1 MPTVG
6 FCCAKSSHA
15 FHPLREAV
23 CVNLV
28 WPVCGQALPSLTI
41 WLNYMAKV
49 QQDTTTEEK
58 ILGAARKVFISKGMA
73 GARMQDIA
81 DEAGINKALLHYYF
95 RSKEKLFETIFK
107 ELSLQFLPRINSLF
121 ESDLSLFQKIEIFC
135 GEYISKMLE
144 NPFIPLFIVNEINK
158 QPDVFLKKM
167 WAGKKPMVGKLIQ
180 QIDEEVKKG
189 NIKKIHPAQL
199 LLNMVSMCIFPFI
212 GKPLCQMVMGINETG
227 YRQLMEERKQ
237 LVPQFI
243 IESIR
248 K

>member
-1 MPTVG
+1 
-6 FCCAKSSHA
+6 
-15 FHPLREAV
+15 
-23 CVNLV
+23 
-28 WPVCGQALPSLTI
+28 
-41 WLNYMAKV
+41 MAKIP
-49 QQDTTTEEK
+49 QDATTEDK
-58 ILGAARKVFISKGMA
+58 ILAAARKVFIAKGMA

-107 ELSLQFLPRINSLF
+107 ELSLQFIPRINSVF
-121 ESDLSLFQKIEIFC
+121 ESDLSLYEKIEIFC
-135 GEYISKMLE
+135 AEYISKLLE
-144 NPFIPLFIVNEINK
+144 NPFIPLFIVNEMNK

-167 WAGKKPMVGKLIQ
+167 WGGKKPVVAKLIQ
-180 QIDEEVKKG
+180 QIDQEVRKG

-212 GKPLCQMVMGINETG
+212 GKPLCQLVMGINETG
-227 YRQLMEERKQ
+227 YRQLMEDRKK

>member
-1 MPTVG
+1 
-6 FCCAKSSHA
+6 
-15 FHPLREAV
+15 
-23 CVNLV
+23 
-28 WPVCGQALPSLTI
+28 
-41 WLNYMAKV
+41 MAKI

-58 ILGAARKVFISKGMA
+58 ILSAARKVFIAKGMA

-81 DEAGINKALLHYYF
+81 DEADINKALLHYYF

-107 ELSLQFLPRINSLF
+107 ELSLGFLPRMNTLF
-121 ESDLSLFQKIEIFC
+121 ESDLALFEKIEIFC
-135 GEYISKMLE
+135 REYISKMVE

-167 WAGKKPMVGKLIQ
+167 WGGKKPLVGKLIQ
-180 QIDEEVKKG
+180 QIDDEVKKG
-189 NIKKIHPAQL
+189 NIKPTQPAQL

-212 GKPLCQMVMGINETG
+212 GKPLCQMVMGISESG
-227 YRQLMEERKQ
+227 YRQLMEERKK

>member
-1 MPTVG
+1 
-6 FCCAKSSHA
+6 
-15 FHPLREAV
+15 
-23 CVNLV
+23 
-28 WPVCGQALPSLTI
+28 
-41 WLNYMAKV
+41 MAKI
-49 QQDTTTEEK
+49 QQDATTEER
-58 ILGAARKVFISKGMA
+58 ILAAARKVFISRGMA

-107 ELSLQFLPRINSLF
+107 ELSLQFLPRINALF

-135 GEYISKMLE
+135 AEYISKMLE

-167 WAGKKPMVGKLIQ
+167 WAGKKPIVGKLIQ

>member
-1 MPTVG
+1 
-6 FCCAKSSHA
+6 
-15 FHPLREAV
+15 
-23 CVNLV
+23 
-28 WPVCGQALPSLTI
+28 
-41 WLNYMAKV
+41 MAKI
-49 QQDTTTEEK
+49 QQDATTEER
-58 ILGAARKVFISKGMA
+58 ILAAARKVFISRGMA

-107 ELSLQFLPRINSLF
+107 ELSLQFLPRINALF

-135 GEYISKMLE
+135 AEYISKMLE

-167 WAGKKPMVGKLIQ
+167 WAGKKPIVGKLIQ

-189 NIKKIHPAQL
+189 NIRKIHPAQL